1 MRGEKGTKPVRRGN
15 AIIADVANV
24 FCFGRLVLLEP
35 WRANSMT
42 ATQDKPDWLGALF
55 LRPLRGGRGWL
66 LYLLALA
73 VAMSAYFV
81 LGSELIRQTN
91 LDVTTSDQLANIAL
105 ARQSVGD
112 WFPHRSTYIQPL
124 WPWVSTV
131 VLEEDDN
138 AYFLRGRWF
147 NLALGAGVTALIFVL
162 GAAFVAP
169 VPGYTM
175 GLLAGFAVFLQRAHY
190 FHPEP
195 LLYVFFAVC
204 ALLMVLSLR
213 ANLWCFYAGWG
224 AGFGLAYLATASV
237 SPLVAVYVGATIV
250 LLLARR
256 GLLPRWLVSEDG
268 TKTWSLTR
276 HAFGTV
282 GALVLAAALITPNA
296 IFKFRVHGDP
306 FFSPTKYWM
315 WCDDWD
321 TEAYPL
327 YERIWS
333 SSSRAAFPPGELPTM
348 RNYLRKHGATH
359 ALQRLGEGMFY
370 MGERFLLPA
379 RKTVP
384 AVFVLTQNGSE
395 ERGEP
400 DRIWRFVMPA
410 RGLYLAVFAAVA
422 AFLLFERRRR
432 EGPPLFHSPP
442 GLASCAF
449 VVAMLLVYWLA
460 FGWYAVIGK
469 GERFGLMLY
478 VPVLI
483 ATMTAGWLLAR
494 SGPRFPR
501 MVFAGGI
508 CVVLAHA
515 IIQILRLLILPQFSK
530 ALS

>member
-1 MRGEKGTKPVRRGN
+1 
-15 AIIADVANV
+15 
-24 FCFGRLVLLEP
+24 
-35 WRANSMT
+35 MT
-42 ATQDKPDWLGALF
+42 ATHDRTELLSRLF
-55 LRPLRGGRGWL
+55 LRPLRGRCGWSI
-66 LYLLALA
+66 YFAAVVVALLA
-73 VAMSAYFV
+73 YIR
-81 LGSELIRQTN
+81 LGDALVTQTN

-105 ARQSVGD
+105 ARQSAGD

-124 WPWVSTV
+124 WPWLSTL
-131 VLEEDDN
+131 VLEQDDN

-147 NLALGAGVTALIFVL
+147 NLVIGAGAALLIFVL
-162 GAAFVAP
+162 GAALIAP
-169 VPGYTM
+169 VPGYAM

-213 ANLWCFYAGWG
+213 ANHWWFYAGWG
-224 AGFGLAYLATASV
+224 ACFGLAYLAKASV

-250 LLLARR
+250 LLLARH

-268 TKTWSLTR
+268 ASSWSLTR

-282 GALVLAAALITPNA
+282 GALVLAAALISPNA
-296 IFKFRVHGDP
+296 VFKFRVHGDP

-348 RNYLRKHGATH
+348 RNYLRKHGGAH
-359 ALQRLGEGMFY
+359 ALQRLGEGMSY

-379 RKTVP
+379 RKIVP
-384 AVFVLTQNGSE
+384 AVFILTQKGSE
-395 ERGEP
+395 ERGEL

-410 RGLYLAVFAAVA
+410 RGLYLAVFFAVA
-422 AFLLFERRRR
+422 AFLLVERRRR
-432 EGPPLFHSPP
+432 EGPPLFHSSP

-469 GERFGLMLY
+469 GERFSLMLY

-483 ATMTAGWLLAR
+483 ATVTAGWLLAR
-494 SGPRFPR
+494 DAPRFPR

-515 IIQILRLLILPQFSK
+515 IIQILRLLMLPQFSK